1 MAAKSATLSVMNRTF
16 LLLVATVLV
25 FVAGPCESEARTWT
39 RASDGAKIEGEFV
52 RMKDATTVFIRRDSG
67 AVVEVPLA
75 MLVAE
80 DQAAIK
86 ELAAT
91 PSAPA
96 KTAPPTGETEV
107 TLTDVHLC
115 CGGCRRGVERAAS
128 GFDVEVSTSGKSVTV
143 KGEKGSE
150 VQKALDAIA
159 EAGFYGNSDHDTV
172 KIADVAA
179 GDSESSK
186 VKVSGVHL
194 CCESCVKAVNEALS
208 SVSGFQEHDAEDGAD
223 SFEVSGEGLKA
234 GEIVAALR
242 AKGLNGT
249 VR

>member
-16 LLLVATVLV
+16 LLLVATLLV

-52 RMKDATTVFIRRDSG
+52 RMKDAATVFIRRDSV

-115 CGGCRRGVERAAS
+115 CGGCRRGAGRAR
-128 GFDVEVSTSGKSVTV
+128 GWRRRPV
-143 KGEKGSE
+143 
-150 VQKALDAIA
+150 
-159 EAGFYGNSDHDTV
+159 
-172 KIADVAA
+172 
-179 GDSESSK
+179 
-186 VKVSGVHL
+186 
-194 CCESCVKAVNEALS
+194 
-208 SVSGFQEHDAEDGAD
+208 
-223 SFEVSGEGLKA
+223 
-234 GEIVAALR
+234 
-242 AKGLNGT
+242 
-249 VR
+249 

>member
-1 MAAKSATLSVMNRTF
+1 MNRTF
-16 LLLVATVLV
+16 SLLAATVLA

-52 RMKDATTVFIRRDSG
+52 RMKDAATVFIRRDGG
-67 AVVEVPLA
+67 AVVEIPVA

-80 DQAAIK
+80 DQAFIK
-86 ELAAT
+86 EQAT
-91 PSAPA
+91 MASAPA
-96 KTAPPTGETEV
+96 KAAAPEGETEV
-107 TLTDVHLC
+107 TLSDVHLC
-115 CGGCRRGVERAAS
+115 CGGCRRAVEKAAS
-128 GFDVEVSTSGKSVTV
+128 GFDVEVATSGGSVTL
-143 KGEKGSE
+143 KGKKGSE

-159 EAGFYGNSDHDTV
+159 AAGFYGVSDHDTV
-172 KIADVAA
+172 KIADVSA
-179 GDSESSK
+179 GDSGSAK

-194 CCESCVKAVNEALS
+194 CCDSCVKAVNEALS
-208 SVSGFQEHDAEDGAD
+208 SVSGFKEHDAENGAD

-234 GEIVAALR
+234 AEVVAALR

>member
-1 MAAKSATLSVMNRTF
+1 MNRTF
-16 LLLVATVLV
+16 SLLVAALLA

-52 RMKDATTVFIRRDSG
+52 RMKDAATVFIRRDGG
-67 AVVEVPLA
+67 AVVEVPIA

-80 DQAAIK
+80 DQACIK
-86 ELAAT
+86 EQAAAA
-91 PSAPA
+91 SAPA
-96 KTAPPTGETEV
+96 KAAPPEGETEV
-107 TLTDVHLC
+107 TLSDVHLC

-128 GFDVEVSTSGKSVTV
+128 GFDVEVSTAGKSVTV
-143 KGEKGSE
+143 KGKKGSE

-159 EAGFYGNSDHDTV
+159 AAGFYGSSDHDTV
-172 KIADVAA
+172 KIADVDA
-179 GDSESSK
+179 GDSGSPK

-208 SVSGFQEHDAEDGAD
+208 SVSGFKEHDAEDGAD